1 MGRMCVHS
9 LRCGRSLAKWRF
21 VENER
26 CRFMFSSSSW
36 FVFYLFLYLQ
46 KCLFVCESIPRRDL
60 SERESKASL
69 IIKDMSQPVT
79 LYARPL
85 SFSKSF
91 HLCVL
96 QLNNGICLAL
106 NVLLDSLEFPALTN
120 APFSTISSDFASTAD
135 TLCSTLSSLT
145 ESRPLSRRER

>member
-1 MGRMCVHS
+1 MEGVSRSEGLWRMKDVVLCF
-9 LRCGRSLAKWRF
+9 LRLVG
-21 VENER
+21 
-26 CRFMFSSSSW
+26 SSSICFSICRN
-36 FVFYLFLYLQ
+36 V
-46 KCLFVCESIPRRDL
+46 CLFASPSPGGICQ
-60 SERESKASL
+60 RESKASL